1 MGGDTIFFQKR
12 LNRFLSKIS
21 LKIRK
26 RHFLER
32 LWCGGVFQ
40 IEFYNFGPSCQAPIN
55 SSPFILWIN
64 ILSSL
69 RSKNE
74 NWRKIF
80 LGNPVDILLEKK
92 IAYALG
98 IPL

>member
-1 MGGDTIFFQKR
+1 M
-12 LNRFLSKIS
+12 
-21 LKIRK
+21 
-26 RHFLER
+26 ER

-92 IAYALG
+92 IVDLYDLELPVDQSPEL
-98 IPL
+98 INSKKN